1 MRNRVAEFGVA
12 TGMMPASVVQH
23 TLGLEHRLTVTK
35 IQKRVKMI
43 NRSQYEKGE
52 K

>member
-12 TGMMPASVVQH
+12 TGMLPAGVVQH
-23 TLGLEHRLTVTK
+23 TIGLEHRRTVTK

-43 NRSQYEKGE
+43 NKSQHEKGE